1 MFWPGTA
8 TQVNVTD
15 EFDDIADAITGALGG
30 DAGTTV
36 VVAIGPDPSL
46 LVPVTVMVYVVPFT
60 NPVSKQESPPTV
72 EHDEFP
78 GVATAVYVTPETF
91 PIHVT
96 TAPPSD
102 GTVVNDWTC
111 GGIPGGTYS
120 KRFGVCVTRF
130 ALK

>member
-8 TQVNVTD
+8 TQVNVTE
-15 EFDDIADAITGALGG
+15 EFDDIAEAIAGALGG
-30 DAGTTV
+30 EAGTTV
-36 VVAIGPDPSL
+36 VAAIGPDPSL
-46 LVPVTVMVYVVPFT
+46 LDPATVMVYVVPFT
-60 NPVSKQESPPTV
+60 NPVSEQESPPTV
-72 EHDEFP
+72 EHVAFP

-91 PIHVT
+91 PIQVT

-111 GGIPGGTYS
+111 GGIPGGTYN
-120 KRFGVCVTRF
+120 KRFGVCVMRF